1 MYVDKLMSDN
11 DIATYEGEYF
21 NEKYYRGKDKYILKY
36 DDVDVYTKTPNGNKL
51 LLKIRRKVID
61 KKYTDLAL
69 ESLLEASK
77 KKHENRGAA
86 AGVLD
91 KNKMP
96 NYIGD
101 FIKPGKFRTGFYSST
116 SGKKSNQLTSNLSKS
131 NIVGFYDRKERNLK
145 GKGEPCRLTA
155 FNRDNPI
162 LWEQVIP
169 FIEECD
175 KQFQT
180 LIPDRHKIQKK
191 RAQQTPEFAIADTA
205 YSTITINYSWR
216 TGLHRYKG
224 DLKEGFGN

>member
-1 MYVDKLMSDN
+1 M
-11 DIATYEGEYF
+11 
-21 NEKYYRGKDKYILKY
+21 
-36 DDVDVYTKTPNGNKL
+36 DVYTKTPNGNKL

-116 SGKKSNQLTSNLSKS
+116 SGKK
-131 NIVGFYDRKERNLK
+131 
-145 GKGEPCRLTA
+145 
-155 FNRDNPI
+155 
-162 LWEQVIP
+162 VI
-169 FIEECD
+169 
-175 KQFQT
+175 
-180 LIPDRHKIQKK
+180 
-191 RAQQTPEFAIADTA
+191 
-205 YSTITINYSWR
+205 N
-216 TGLHRYKG
+216 
-224 DLKEGFGN
+224 